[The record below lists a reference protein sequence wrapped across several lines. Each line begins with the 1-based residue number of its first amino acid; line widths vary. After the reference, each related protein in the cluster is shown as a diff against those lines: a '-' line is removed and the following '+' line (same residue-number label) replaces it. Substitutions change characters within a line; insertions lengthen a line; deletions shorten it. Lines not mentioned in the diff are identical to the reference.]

1 MSGGEWETLGNKRT
15 LTDFFTTLR
24 FDLVAGSTVAIVA
37 LPLALGFGVTSGAGA
52 ASGLVTAIVAG
63 FVAGLLGGSNFQ
75 VSGPTGAMVVV
86 LFPIIAQVG
95 TSGLLVVGVVAGLLI
110 VLSGLFKL
118 GRFVELVPWSVMEG
132 FTLGIAVVIALQQLP
147 LILEITRG
155 EGTETLLVA
164 WGTIQNAAAEPL
176 HWWPLAVV
184 TLTLTVKIGWSLL
197 RNRIPALASIPA
209 SGIAVVVMTMATWAF
224 ALPVQKIGALPTSNL
239 FTWDL
244 SWPDLGLGT
253 ILYSA
258 VVIAALGSIESL
270 LSARVADAMVKRRDG
285 ELFQPHRPNRELM
298 GQGLATIAA
307 SLLGGMPATGA
318 IARTAV
324 NVHSGARTRMAT
336 VIHSLVLLVFV
347 TSVGFVVGQIP
358 TAVLAGVLLGA
369 SWRIANP
376 VSIMENL
383 RTTWS
388 ERVSYLATA
397 LAVVTIDLIWGIAI
411 GIVVHI
417 VMSKMTTWRER
428 DSL

>member
-1 MSGGEWETLGNKRT
+1 VSGGEWETLGNKRT

-176 HWWPLAVV
+176 HWVVAPAQSNSCVGFYSSKWYRRCGDDDGNLGVCPSGAENWRLADQQSVHLGPV
-184 TLTLTVKIGWSLL
+184 
-197 RNRIPALASIPA
+197 LARS
-209 SGIAVVVMTMATWAF
+209 WAGNH
-224 ALPVQKIGALPTSNL
+224 P
-239 FTWDL
+239 
-244 SWPDLGLGT
+244 
-253 ILYSA
+253 
-258 VVIAALGSIESL
+258 L
-270 LSARVADAMVKRRDG
+270 LSCCYC
-285 ELFQPHRPNRELM
+285 
-298 GQGLATIAA
+298 
-307 SLLGGMPATGA
+307 
-318 IARTAV
+318 
-324 NVHSGARTRMAT
+324 GAR
-336 VIHSLVLLVFV
+336 
-347 TSVGFVVGQIP
+347 Q
-358 TAVLAGVLLGA
+358 
-369 SWRIANP
+369 
-376 VSIMENL
+376 
-383 RTTWS
+383 
-388 ERVSYLATA
+388 Y
-397 LAVVTIDLIWGIAI
+397 
-411 GIVVHI
+411 
-417 VMSKMTTWRER
+417 
-428 DSL
+428 